1 MLTIKNIWSKIQLG
15 TYLEVLLSIIT
26 LGQSEHIALFI
37 AKRFFGRNECGCCE
51 RKEWLNKLTNPNYDG
66 KCNQINLF

>member
-1 MLTIKNIWSKIQLG
+1 MKKILNKIQIG

-51 RKEWLNKLTNPNYDG
+51 RKQWLNRLTNPVYDG
-66 KCNQINLF
+66 KCNQIKL